1 MATELTMPK
10 MGTKIME
17 GTIIEWK
24 KKEGESVEK
33 GESICVIKARKIA
46 FEVEAPESGILAK
59 IVAKEGD
66 TVPVG
71 GPLAYILQ
79 LGEELAEIPES
90 IIEKREAKRRRG
102 SERPYTVRCCSTCEK
117 K

>member
-1 MATELTMPK
+1 MAIELTMPK
-10 MGTKIME
+10 MGTKILE

-33 GESICVIKARKIA
+33 GESICVVKAKKVA

-59 IVAKEGD
+59 IIAKEGD

-71 GPLAYILQ
+71 GAIAYILQ
-79 LGEELAEIPES
+79 PGEELVS
-90 IIEKREAKRRRG
+90 IRKSRIKKKEAKRRRG
-102 SERPYTVRCCSTCEK
+102 SERPYAVKCCSKSENK
-117 K
+117 

>member
-1 MATELTMPK
+1 MATELMMPK
-10 MGTKIME
+10 LGIKMTE

-33 GESICVIKARKIA
+33 GESICVIKAKKIA
-46 FEVEAPESGILAK
+46 FEVEAPNSGILAK

-71 GPLAYILQ
+71 GPLAFILQ
-79 LGEELAEIPES
+79 PGEELASIPKPR
-90 IIEKREAKRRRG
+90 IQKREAKRRRG
-102 SERPYTVRCCSTCEK
+102 SERPYVVKCCSECAKE
-117 K
+117 

>member
-10 MGTKIME
+10 MGIKITE

-33 GESICVIKARKIA
+33 GESICVIKARKVA
-46 FEVEAPESGILAK
+46 FEVEAPASGVLAK
-59 IVAKEGD
+59 ITANEGD

-71 GPLAYILQ
+71 GALAYILQ
-79 LGEELAEIPES
+79 PGEELSS
-90 IIEKREAKRRRG
+90 IRKSGIKKREAKRRRG
-102 SERPYTVRCCSTCEK
+102 SERPFAVKCCSECDNK
-117 K
+117 

>member
-10 MGTKIME
+10 MGIKITE

-24 KKEGESVEK
+24 KKEGEHVEK
-33 GESICVIKARKIA
+33 GESILVIKARKIA

-59 IVAKEGD
+59 IMAKEGD

-71 GPLAYILQ
+71 GPLAYIVQ
-79 LGEELAEIPES
+79 PGEELPGIPES
-90 IIEKREAKRRRG
+90 RIKRREAKRRRG
-102 SERPYTVRCCSTCEK
+102 SEHPFAVKCCSESENK
-117 K
+117 

>member
-1 MATELTMPK
+1 MATELVMPK
-10 MGTKIME
+10 LGAKMNE

-24 KKEGESVEK
+24 KKEGERVEK
-33 GESICVIKARKIA
+33 GESICVIKTAKVA

-59 IVAKEGD
+59 IVSNQGD

-79 LGEELAEIPES
+79 QGENLGGIPES
-90 IIEKREAKRRRG
+90 RIKKREAKRRRG
-102 SERPYTVRCCSTCEK
+102 SERPYAVRCCTDCQSK
-117 K
+117 

>member
-10 MGTKIME
+10 MGIKITE

-24 KKEGESVEK
+24 KKEGEHVEK
-33 GESICVIKARKIA
+33 GESILVIKARKIA

-59 IVAKEGD
+59 IIAKEGY

-79 LGEELAEIPES
+79 PGEGLAS
-90 IIEKREAKRRRG
+90 IRRSGIKKREAKRRRG
-102 SERPYTVRCCSTCEK
+102 SERPFAVKCCSECDNK
-117 K
+117 

>member
-10 MGTKIME
+10 MGSNILE

-24 KKEGESVEK
+24 KKEGERVEK

-59 IVAKEGD
+59 IIAKEGD

-79 LGEELAEIPES
+79 PGEELPS
-90 IIEKREAKRRRG
+90 IRKFRMKKREAKRRRG
-102 SERPYTVRCCSTCEK
+102 SERPYAVKCCSESENK
-117 K
+117 

>member
-1 MATELTMPK
+1 MATELMMPK
-10 MGTKIME
+10 LGTKITE

-33 GESICVIKARKIA
+33 GEAICVIKAKKVA

-79 LGEELAEIPES
+79 PGEELAS
-90 IIEKREAKRRRG
+90 IRKPRIKKREAKRRRG
-102 SERPYTVRCCSTCEK
+102 SERPYAVKCCSACEK

>member
-1 MATELTMPK
+1 MATELMMPK
-10 MGTKIME
+10 LGIKMTE

-33 GESICVIKARKIA
+33 GESICVVKAKKVA

-59 IVAKEGD
+59 IIAKEGD

-71 GPLAYILQ
+71 GAIAYILQ
-79 LGEELAEIPES
+79 PGEELVS
-90 IIEKREAKRRRG
+90 IRKSRIKKKEAKRRRG
-102 SERPYTVRCCSTCEK
+102 SERPYAVKCCSACEK

>member
-1 MATELTMPK
+1 MATELMMPK
-10 MGTKIME
+10 LGTKIIE
-17 GTIIEWK
+17 VTIIEWK

-33 GESICVIKARKIA
+33 GESICVIKTMKVA

-59 IVAKEGD
+59 IMAKEGD

-71 GPLAYILQ
+71 GVLAYILQ
-79 LGEELAEIPES
+79 PGEELVSIPKS
-90 IIEKREAKRRRG
+90 RIKKREAKRRRG
-102 SERPYTVRCCSTCEK
+102 SERPYAVKCCSECEK